1 MNKTKYWVAL
11 IGLAIGFFISF
22 VLTSNYNKSNA
33 GPPAGGLGTAGAGGA
48 GAGGNQQAMMGQ
60 VQAVI
65 ETAKNNPQDAR
76 AQFEAARVFYQIG
89 RTKDAIEYLR
99 KAAEAEP
106 NNINIA
112 VNLGALSSEVKNY
125 EEAEKWLKHASEL
138 DPKDPEIHIELGV
151 TFIQREP
158 PQPDRAIQEIQRA
171 LGIDPKSGHALG
183 HLLEAYAL
191 KKDSRAAEETMKRL
205 KEADPTN
212 ERIAKLEPVVAD
224 LKAGRAVT
232 IPKE

>member
-1 MNKTKYWVAL
+1 MNKKFLVGL

-33 GPPAGGLGTAGAGGA
+33 GPPASATGTAGAGGV
-48 GAGGNQQAMMGQ
+48 GGGPNQQAMMGQ

-65 ETAKNNPQDAR
+65 ESARNNPRDAR

-89 RTKDAIEYLR
+89 RTKEAIEYLH
-99 KAAEAEP
+99 KAADADP
-106 NNINIA
+106 NNLNIA
-112 VNLGALSSEVKNY
+112 VNLGALSSEVKDY
-125 EEAEKWLKHASEL
+125 EEAEKWLKRASEL
-138 DPKDPEIHIELGV
+138 DPKDAEIHVELGV

-158 PQPDRAIQEIQRA
+158 PQPDRAIQEIQLA
-171 LGIDPKSGHALG
+171 LGIDPKNGHALG

-191 KKDSRAAEETMKRL
+191 KKDSRAAEDTLKRL
-205 KEADPTN
+205 KETDPTN
-212 ERIAKLEPVVAD
+212 ERIAKLEPVIAD